1 MWWSVEVFKG
11 PLDVALG
18 DMVRGYYGDA
28 KLTVQLFILK
38 IAPGYDHGNKTENLR
53 IVISL
58 FFLHLQNRKALCKT
72 CGMDLVAC
80 RWVGLYSS

>member
-18 DMVRGYYGDA
+18 DMVRGYYGGA

-38 IAPGYDHGNKTENLR
+38 IAPGYDHENKTENLR
-53 IVISL
+53 IVTS
-58 FFLHLQNRKALCKT
+58 FFFCIYRIEKHCARH
-72 CGMDLVAC
+72 VE
-80 RWVGLYSS
+80 WI